1 MDGRAY
7 EPLAEIEVD
16 QVKPERQGF
25 MLTGQGPDN
34 AEYQLD
40 LRFGM
45 PLDPRT
51 RTVLGE
57 LLSHSDLIIS
67 RRAPGGLAQA
77 LRQRRNRAPQ
87 RQLASKSL
95 TVPKVG
101 CSLARPSPPEQP
113 ASCEPHTAG
122 RRSLRC
128 SKRSPVSSG
137 GCVAPS

>member
-87 RQLASKSL
+87 R
-95 TVPKVG
+95 
-101 CSLARPSPPEQP
+101 
-113 ASCEPHTAG
+113 
-122 RRSLRC
+122 
-128 SKRSPVSSG
+128 
-137 GCVAPS
+137 